1 MSFPPNSPLYL
12 PPDGT
17 PVVGR
22 TMKIPSL
29 PKQAEIEVERI
40 RPAIKYAS
48 SKEDDYRAALVE
60 IRTLIQDYEWGL
72 QPQDAEDL
80 GSEVEAIISQALD
93 RG

>member
-12 PPDGT
+12 SPDGT

-22 TMKIPSL
+22 ATPL
-29 PKQAEIEVERI
+29 PKPEIEVERI

-48 SKEDDYRAALVE
+48 SKEDDYKAALVE
-60 IRTLIQDYEWGL
+60 IRTLIQDYEQGS

-80 GSEVEAIISQALD
+80 GSEVEAIISQVLD